1 MLATLNSIQT
11 HKSTMYFFDLNIL
24 ALQLLPPSWR
34 VIKETVGTITTERN
48 SGQMNYLKAVLKPF
62 KLLLQDFHTFRE
74 QAKSKVNLSAQ
85 VVVIEH
91 HIEQLTGIRYGIFVS
106 DEAALNHFSVNVP
119 VAGQTKEKEIIQ
131 FLQKVVPAGRKHQ
144 LIFY

>member
-1 MLATLNSIQT
+1 M
-11 HKSTMYFFDLNIL
+11 MYFLDIEIL
-24 ALQLLPPSWR
+24 IKQLLPPSWR
-34 VIKETVGTITTERN
+34 MIKETVGTVTIERD
-48 SGQMNYLKAVLKPF
+48 SGQMNYLKATLKPF
-62 KLLLQDFHTFRE
+62 KLLLQDFHAFRK

-106 DEAALNHFSVNVP
+106 NEAAPNHFSVNVP
-119 VAGQTKEKEIIQ
+119 IAGQTKEKEIIQ